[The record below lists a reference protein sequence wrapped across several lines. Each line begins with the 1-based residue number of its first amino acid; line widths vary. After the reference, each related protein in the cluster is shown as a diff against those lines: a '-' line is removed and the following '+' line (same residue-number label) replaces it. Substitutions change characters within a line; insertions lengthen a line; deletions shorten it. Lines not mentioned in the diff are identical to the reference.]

1 MVVLA
6 MVTTLGYR
14 EDIRLKRYL
23 GSHQNLV
30 VKVIGGIEI
39 HMEKLQTEK
48 RVQDQQRLQERRA
61 AVLRGALWH
70 QSLRCTDSCE
80 VDLLR
85 DCYSEIT
92 HKTWGE
98 TGKGYPWLDHRA
110 RALERKL
117 YHRVIIT

>member
-61 AVLRGALWH
+61 AVLCGALWH
-70 QSLRCTDSCE
+70 QSLRCRF
-80 VDLLR
+80 L
-85 DCYSEIT
+85 
-92 HKTWGE
+92 
-98 TGKGYPWLDHRA
+98 
-110 RALERKL
+110 
-117 YHRVIIT
+117 